1 MSSSR
6 GSFAVTATSYGAAP
20 ADAYY
25 ALTAPGLVNGPLEV
39 TGNLTVDGTSLLK
52 GAVTCNGALAAG
64 AITGT
69 LLTTTTGLVQS
80 AVDGV
85 STFAGVVGFSNA
97 VNLGPNVQFTG
108 TVGSTTYGTPAA
120 PIPTLGAPTCSQA
133 VGVIRM
139 TYATGTSLGA
149 LIPLDAGKFTIGQT
163 VVICTPTAFAQPL
176 IVTAFAASVISGGT
190 TGVQLELIMSVSAA
204 SAGNTVDASFMLINS
219 L

>member
-1 MSSSR
+1 
-6 GSFAVTATSYGAAP
+6 
-20 ADAYY
+20 
-25 ALTAPGLVNGPLEV
+25 
-39 TGNLTVDGTSLLK
+39 
-52 GAVTCNGALAAG
+52 
-64 AITGT
+64 
-69 LLTTTTGLVQS
+69 
-80 AVDGV
+80 
-85 STFAGVVGFSNA
+85 
-97 VNLGPNVQFTG
+97 
-108 TVGSTTYGTPAA
+108 
-120 PIPTLGAPTCSQA
+120 
-133 VGVIRM
+133 M